1 MIRLHTLAL
10 YLCVILFVSLQS
22 SCTDSEQPCGPDCD
36 GSASAGELISYDSI
50 KTYAINDLN
59 QIRTANL
66 QMFLDRATMPYSAFA
81 GKLDSPKNAVKV
93 YKVTYKTIIPEL
105 GNQETIA
112 TGMIAIPDVSDSVLP
127 MISYQHGTVFFKN
140 WVPSEIDYSFE
151 TQFMLSQFAAQG
163 YIVIAADYLGLGSN
177 SILPNTYFVRQS
189 TEQACL
195 DLYKA
200 ALTVLQRERKQKSK
214 FFINGWSQGGY
225 NTMLFLRRLEQEN
238 ISVTAAF
245 TAAAPVD
252 PVMFIN
258 RGLFNPRPN
267 DAEFQA
273 AALSNMIYSIE
284 HYNKVEGLAKKYI
297 RPQYLAATKNFFQFK
312 ITYDSL
318 LKVVPIVL
326 DSVFTEEF
334 IRDAKANSSSFWRIL
349 NNSEAYRWLS
359 PTPLRAYGGGKDEAV
374 PDYIATLA
382 VTYMQTL
389 GKQNAQAFNAG
400 NEADHRC
407 TYIQSLIEAKPWI
420 DSFK

>member
-1 MIRLHTLAL
+1 MIRLHTIAL
-10 YLCVILFVSLQS
+10 YICAILFISLQF

-36 GSASAGELISYDSI
+36 GSSSAGELISYDSI

-112 TGMIAIPDVSDSVLP
+112 TGMIAIPDIQDSVLP

-163 YIVIAADYLGLGSN
+163 YIVIAADYIGLGNTST
-177 SILPNTYFVRQS
+177 SPNTYFVRQS

-200 ALTVLQRERKQKSK
+200 ALKVLQRERKQKGK

-238 ISVTAAF
+238 IPVTAAF

-258 RGLFNPRPN
+258 RGLFNPREN
-267 DAEFQA
+267 DAEFQT
-273 AALSNMIYSIE
+273 AALSNMIYGIE
-284 HYNKVEGLAKKYI
+284 HYNKINGLTNTYI
-297 RPQYLAATKNFFQFK
+297 QSQYLRITKDFYQFR

-318 LKVVPIVL
+318 MKVLPVKL
-326 DSVFTEEF
+326 DSVFTPKF
-334 IRDAKANSSSFWRIL
+334 IADAKANSSDFWRVMS
-349 NNSEAYRWLS
+349 NSEAYRWLS
-359 PTPLRAYGGGKDEAV
+359 PTPLQAFGGGKDEAV

-389 GKQNAQAFNAG
+389 GKQNARAINAG
-400 NEADHRC
+400 SEADHRC